1 MLKFR
6 SKNVIST
13 QPRAHFQLS
22 EDPEFPFVTPQSP
35 IKSAYILETKLSLE
49 VGHGK
54 TPIFTFNE
62 YTQSSHF
69 YVI

>member
-35 IKSAYILETKLSLE
+35 IKSAYILE
-49 VGHGK
+49 
-54 TPIFTFNE
+54 NE
-62 YTQSSHF
+62 AVIRGRPWQNTHF
-69 YVI
+69 HF